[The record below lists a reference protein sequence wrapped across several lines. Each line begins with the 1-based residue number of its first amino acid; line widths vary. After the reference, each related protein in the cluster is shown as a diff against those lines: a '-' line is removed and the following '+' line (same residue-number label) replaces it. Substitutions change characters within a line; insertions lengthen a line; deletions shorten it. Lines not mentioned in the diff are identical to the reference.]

1 MRTKWLLTLVV
12 GFVGCSS
19 SAPESS
25 GVGGAGG
32 SAVAPGGPGSAGSSA
47 GSSMGGS
54 ASGAAATGVG
64 GAAGGGTA
72 GGGTAGSATGGVAGS
87 AATGGAAGSGTAGS
101 GTAGA
106 VGMAGGGG
114 AGGGS
119 TGGSGGAGTG
129 GAAPGAA
136 APSTGCGVMHGAK
149 TLTTGGMSV
158 ANGLPT
164 STRLKI
170 TTGGASREYII
181 DIPADYDPTR
191 PYRLIF
197 SWHQAYGSNTGN
209 ATGQTP
215 AFSGPNFNAANY
227 AYFGLHREATAAKQP
242 AIFVAPAGI
251 GDFPWSYA
259 RDIVLF
265 DDLLALV
272 TSNLCIDENRVFSTG
287 FSFGA
292 MMSYA
297 LSVTRQNKLRG
308 VVAMAPANWNFPVD
322 AGQMKT
328 APIAFMGTT
337 GMSDGTCAWISN
349 DSRKEGGK
357 YCSLKHAEDNGCTI
371 PSDIQTAMKGSKKHV
386 CFDFEGCKSGYPVKT
401 CTFDG
406 AHTPAIVADGSST
419 SDDGLKSFIPPLA
432 WKFISQ
438 L

>member
-1 MRTKWLLTLVV
+1 MRTKLLLTLVV
-12 GFVGCSS
+12 GFVACSS
-19 SAPESS
+19 STPETS
-25 GVGGAGG
+25 GLGGEGG
-32 SAVAPGGPGSAGSSA
+32 SAVAPGGAGTGSSSA
-47 GSSMGGS
+47 GSSTGGS
-54 ASGAAATGVG
+54 ASGAAATGG
-64 GAAGGGTA
+64 SGTA
-72 GGGTAGSATGGVAGS
+72 GGG
-87 AATGGAAGSGTAGS
+87 ATGGAAGSGTAGGATGGAAGGGTAGS
-101 GTAGA
+101 GTAGSG
-106 VGMAGGGG
+106 GMAGSGG
-114 AGGGS
+114 AGGAS
-119 TGGSGGAGTG
+119 TGGSAGAGTG

-136 APSTGCGVMHGAK
+136 APSKGCGVMNGAK
-149 TLTTGGMSV
+149 TLTTGGTSV

-242 AIFVAPAGI
+242 AIFIAPAGI
-251 GDFPWSYA
+251 GNFPWSYS

-272 TSNLCIDENRVFSTG
+272 TENLCIDESRVFSTG

-322 AGQMKT
+322 SGQMKT

-337 GMSDGTCAWISN
+337 GMSDGTCSWIFN
-349 DSRKEGGK
+349 DANKEGGK
-357 YCSLKHAEDNGCTI
+357 YCSLKHAQDNGCTI
-371 PSDIQTAMKGSKKHV
+371 PADIQTAMKGGKQHV
-386 CFDFEGCKSGYPVKT
+386 CFDFEGCKAGYPVKT

-406 AHTPAIVADGSST
+406 AHTPAIVADGNST